1 MLVEGSPAPKLL
13 AQHLGAAQRC
23 EGGFRLDGLPVFDRS
38 HVQGTVVYKLTSTL
52 QLDDGTGSI
61 NVVCPAAAATP
72 GVELETVRKGD
83 YVLVVGKLQARGE
96 GLSLKAHK
104 LLNLTHPCRAASSP
118 AEAAAAEAALG
129 RRMMQWNLECG
140 RTGCASLAPV
150 PAAGSSSTGS
160 GLPASQQCSPLCG
173 TSGGNR
179 SGGIGGSPDNAPQ
192 PVPLALRLWRW
203 DCASDCSY
211 LCMWQLEGSRR
222 QAGAAPQK
230 YHGKWPFARLAG
242 MQEPA
247 SVLFSLLNLAAHAHC
262 LVRFRRLCGALWA
275 QHGRQQGKL
284 GGAGG
289 TVALAENGVA
299 GCAVCSNGSPG
310 NGSACAVHAAAAEA
324 SSPYPY
330 AWLWE
335 GYMLLS
341 IHAWLWSA
349 IFHGRDTRLTERFD
363 YLSAA
368 LLIFFNLFLSVV
380 RVCQLRSPA
389 ALAAV
394 SAPLLI
400 FLAAHFR
407 YMLLVLFDYGYHVKV
422 CIAAGA
428 AQSLLWLAWGAAA
441 PQRRPGRASLLTFIL
456 LLNAC
461 MALEIL
467 DFPPLLSA
475 LDAHSLWH
483 AATAPLVYLFY
494 RFIHADATGWH
505 GTAKAKHA

>member
-1 MLVEGSPAPKLL
+1 MPGGELARRSRGGRGSVGPADDAVEPGGD
-13 AQHLGAAQRC
+13 GAAPC
-23 EGGFRLDGLPVFDRS
+23 VGGSSGGCREVAHRLI
-38 HVQGTVVYKLTSTL
+38 TSITL
-52 QLDDGTGSI
+52 DS
-61 NVVCPAAAATP
+61 AATA
-72 GVELETVRKGD
+72 GAAK
-83 YVLVVGKLQARGE
+83 QARGRE
-96 GLSLKAHK
+96 DGPGSSRSLEQQQGGLLGGKRA
-104 LLNLTHPCRAASSP
+104 RAAGRH
-118 AEAAAAEAALG
+118 ALALACLLGLLGTAAASPGDRSWHFQRCTA
-129 RRMMQWNLECG
+129 QCG

-150 PAAGSSSTGS
+150 PAAGSSTGS
-160 GLPASQQCSPLCG
+160 GLPASRQCSPLCG
-173 TSGGNR
+173 IGGGGS
-179 SGGIGGSPDNAPQ
+179 SGGIGGSPDGAQQ

-211 LCMWQLEGSRR
+211 LCMWQLESSRR

-230 YHGKWPFARLAG
+230 YHGKWPFVRLAG

-247 SVLFSLLNLAAHAHC
+247 SMLFSLLNLAAHAHC
-262 LVRFRRLCGALWA
+262 LARFRRLCGSLWA
-275 QHGRQQGKL
+275 QHGRQQGKR

-289 TVALAENGVA
+289 TVASAENGVA
-299 GCAVCSNGSPG
+299 GCAACSNGSPG

-324 SSPYPY
+324 PSTYPY

-341 IHAWLWSA
+341 INAWLWSA
-349 IFHGRDTRLTERFD
+349 VFHGRDTRLTERFD

-368 LLIFFNLFLSVV
+368 LLIFYNLFLSVV

-389 ALAAV
+389 ALATVA
-394 SAPLLI
+394 APLLI

-428 AQSLLWLAWGAAA
+428 AQSLLWLAWAVAA
-441 PQRRPGRASLLTFIL
+441 PRRSPGRASLLAFIL

-467 DFPPLLSA
+467 DFPPLLSV

-494 RFIHADATGWH
+494 HFIRADASSWRCA
-505 GTAKAKHA
+505 AKAKHI